1 MRTVVTRNM
10 GTIIGSSASPPCFTF
25 SPRHPPRLQ
34 VLYLTDPVDEAMV
47 TNMQKYGE
55 LELVDVSKEGLKLDD
70 SSPEETKKTEEVA
83 KEYRWD

>member
-1 MRTVVTRNM
+1 
-10 GTIIGSSASPPCFTF
+10 
-25 SPRHPPRLQ
+25 

-70 SSPEETKKTEEVA
+70 SAEETKKTEEVA
-83 KEYRWD
+83 KEYRCADEEVVCLSMWISD